1 VAAGHP
7 DLSETRLIS
16 AAADQVGQAL
26 AQDQLAAEAGAAEV
40 ARQSDA
46 LKSALLQSV
55 SHDLRTPLA
64 TIRAAAG
71 TLRPD
76 SGLDAPGRDAS
87 AGAIERE
94 VARLDR
100 IVANLLDLGRI
111 EAGALRAELDVYELD
126 DLAGRTI
133 DRMAPRL
140 ARHDLRIELAA
151 LPVLVD
157 PVFLDE
163 ALTNLL
169 DNAIK
174 FAGPSAVIRVASSRA
189 GDRVR
194 LVVEDSGPG
203 VPEEALE
210 RLFEPFHREI
220 VPGRDGR
227 PGTGIGLAVVRGLV
241 AAMGGASRASA
252 SSLGGL
258 AVHLDLPI
266 ARLPADLEAARTTP
280 APAPPASAPQAP
292 APPAPVAKA

>member
-1 VAAGHP
+1 M
-7 DLSETRLIS
+7 S

-26 AQDQLAAEAGAAEV
+26 AQDQLAEEARAAEV

-76 SGLDAPGRDAS
+76 SDLDEAGRAAS
-87 AGAIERE
+87 ADAIERE

-111 EAGALRAELDVYELD
+111 EAGALRAELDVFELD
-126 DLAGRTI
+126 DLAGRT
-133 DRMAPRL
+133 DRPPRAAPGRPRASAGL
-140 ARHDLRIELAA
+140 EP
-151 LPVLVD
+151 LPIVVD

-174 FAGPSAVIRVASSRA
+174 FAGPGTTIRVSAAAR
-189 GDRVR
+189 RR
-194 LVVEDSGPG
+194 PG
-203 VPEEALE
+203 AP
-210 RLFEPFHREI
+210 
-220 VPGRDGR
+220 DGR
-227 PGTGIGLAVVRGLV
+227 GRRARR
-241 AAMGGASRASA
+241 AGGASWSESSSRSTAAPDAPVRRRGPARASA
-252 SSLGGL
+252 SRSCAG
-258 AVHLDLPI
+258 
-266 ARLPADLEAARTTP
+266 
-280 APAPPASAPQAP
+280 
-292 APPAPVAKA
+292 